1 MGKIGAVINS
11 SLYLSDFA
19 AILAYSLYDHL
30 NLISTMKSAN
40 FSLFGLALLSFLAAC
55 NKNSNPAPPIH
66 DTVTVVKTDTVT
78 VPPPP
83 DPTVNLTQGLLL
95 YLPFNGSIADSS
107 GNNNPTY
114 ADGGDVLTYDAHGYA
129 NSAFGGNGTGQRVIV
144 TNNGSI
150 QFDTAYSLSF
160 DFMTTVSGAVQRQ
173 SLLTMVDTATGVGV
187 TFNATMSVGGTSNI
201 YFGAADITLGCTNA
215 LKGSAAD
222 PTDMT
227 DTSIVPQLNTW
238 YNVICIYHKGAGTV
252 YVNGQVQGF
261 SQSTG
266 TAANL
271 CSNSSIVV
279 GGWWNGDP
287 ITLNGKMD
295 EVRVY
300 NRVLTPHEITALS
313 QHYQVTSESVQPR
326 AVHR

>member
-1 MGKIGAVINS
+1 V
-11 SLYLSDFA
+11 
-19 AILAYSLYDHL
+19 
-30 NLISTMKSAN
+30 KSFN
-40 FSLFGLALLSFLAAC
+40 FTFLGLALLGFLTAC

-83 DPTVNLTQGLLL
+83 DPTVNLTKGLLL

-129 NSAFGGNGTGQRVIV
+129 NSAFGGTGTGQRVIV
-144 TNNGSI
+144 VNNGSI

-160 DFMTTVSGAVQRQ
+160 DFMTTQPGAVERQ
-173 SLLTMVDTATGVGV
+173 SLLGMVDTATGYGP
-187 TFNATMSVGGTSNI
+187 TFNVTMSLGTSNL
-201 YFGAADITLGCTNA
+201 YFGAADITLGCGSA
-215 LKGSAAD
+215 FKGSVID

-227 DTSIVPQLNTW
+227 DTSFVPQLNTW
-238 YNVICIYHKGAGTV
+238 CNVICIYHKGAGTV
-252 YVNGQVQGF
+252 YVNGQQSGF

-266 TAANL
+266 TTANYCL
-271 CSNSSIVV
+271 NSSIVV
-279 GGWWNGDP
+279 GGWWNGDQAS
-287 ITLNGKMD
+287 LNGKMD
-295 EVRVY
+295 EFRLY
-300 NRVLTPHEITALS
+300 NRVLTPHEIAALS
-313 QHYQVTSESVQPR
+313 QHYQVTSESVQAR